1 MAFITWDAKFSIN
14 IDEIDAQHRQLF
26 NLINRLNEAIAMGEA
41 QQVLIRV
48 VDKLVAYI
56 YYQFDAEENFMRQ
69 NHYPE
74 PLFLDHQLK
83 HQAFVKKIAKKQL
96 QCAIEPKKF
105 SAELLDFLID
115 WFTDHILN
123 VDKQMALTLADI
135 GQSICETRACYFI
148 KDTSRDALQ
157 RIESQ
162 FTTFADHLLAFIW
175 LKDKFNRMIY
185 RNKHWQQA
193 AGLTTSECSTEAW
206 LNCIH
211 RDDRD
216 RLVAEYDRAFNELST
231 LQIEYRLITRDG
243 ACLSVLETAAPIMLE
258 NNEFAG
264 FIGWGMN
271 VSRQKQVEAALALSV
286 EQLEETVRKRTQELE
301 RLNEKLNQKKEA
313 QRLLNQKLE
322 EAQDHLIRS
331 GKMASIGQL
340 TSGIAHEINNS
351 LDTIHAN
358 LSTLKHYSRNL
369 DIIPEMAERLAGQ
382 LPNDNAEVMAFD
394 NFKKQYHPVSLIEE
408 LHGLT
413 NTSIETASRTQ
424 KLVQD
429 LYDFSR
435 IDKADRELFN
445 IEKGLDAILAIINGE
460 LKYKAEIIKDYG
472 GIKPIHCI
480 GSQLNQVFMNLLTN
494 AVHAIEGFGKIT
506 IRTGYKNAG
515 WLWVE
520 IENTAAG
527 IPDSIKNKIL
537 GPCFTAQPTPKPLI
551 LGLSLCRKII
561 EDHQGELT
569 IDSIIGKRARFRV
582 YLPVN

>member
-1 MAFITWDAKFSIN
+1 MAFITWDEKFSIN
-14 IDEIDAQHRQLF
+14 IDEIDAQHKQLF
-26 NLINRLNEAIAMGEA
+26 NLINRLNEAMAMGEA
-41 QQVLIRV
+41 QQVLIRAL
-48 VDKLVAYI
+48 DKLVAYI

-74 PLFLDHQLK
+74 RLFLDHQLK

-96 QCAIEPKKF
+96 QCATEPKKI
-105 SAELLDFLID
+105 SVDLLHFLID

-123 VDKQMALTLADI
+123 VDKQMALTLV
-135 GQSICETRACYFI
+135 GQSIGETRACYFV
-148 KDTSRDALQ
+148 KDTPCDPLQ
-157 RIESQ
+157 KIESR
-162 FTTFADHLLAFIW
+162 FIAFADHLPAFIW

-185 RNKHWQQA
+185 RNKHWQQVT
-193 AGLTTSECSTEAW
+193 GLMASECSTEGW

-211 RDDRD
+211 QDDRD
-216 RLVAEYDRAFNELST
+216 RLLAEYDRAFKELST
-231 LQIEYRLITRDG
+231 LQIEYRLIARDG
-243 ACLSVLETAAPIMLE
+243 ACLSILETAAPVRLE
-258 NNEFAG
+258 NGEFAG

-271 VSRQKQVEAALALSV
+271 ISRQKQVEAALALSV

-301 RLNEKLNQKKEA
+301 RLNEKLNQEKEA
-313 QRLLNQKLE
+313 QRVLNQKLE

-331 GKMASIGQL
+331 GKMAAIGQL

-358 LSTLKHYSRNL
+358 LNTLKHYSRNL

-382 LPNDNAEVMAFD
+382 LPNDNAEAIGFS
-394 NFKKQYHPVSLIEE
+394 NFKKQYKPASLIQE

-413 NTSIETASRTQ
+413 NASIETANRAQ

-435 IDKADRELFN
+435 IDKADKGLFN
-445 IEKGLDAILAIINGE
+445 IEKGLDAILAIINSE
-460 LKYKAEIIKDYG
+460 LKYKAEIIRDYA

-494 AVHAIEGFGKIT
+494 AAHAIEGFGKIT
-506 IRTGYKNAG
+506 IRTGYKNAD

-520 IENTAAG
+520 IENTAAD
-527 IPDSIKNKIL
+527 IPDSIKSKIL
-537 GPCFTAQPTPKPLI
+537 GPFFTTQPAKKTFG
-551 LGLSLCRKII
+551 LGLSLSRKII

-569 IDSIIGKRARFRV
+569 FDSIVGKRTRFRV

>member
-1 MAFITWDAKFSIN
+1 MAFITWDEKFSIN
-14 IDEIDAQHRQLF
+14 IDEIDAQHKQLF
-26 NLINRLNEAIAMGEA
+26 NLINRLHEAIIMGEA
-41 QQVLIRV
+41 QQVLIRAL
-48 VDKLVAYI
+48 DKLVAYI

-69 NHYPE
+69 NHYPG

-96 QCAIEPKKF
+96 QCTIEPKKI
-105 SAELLDFLID
+105 STELLDFLID

-123 VDKQMALTLADI
+123 ADKQMALILADI
-135 GQSICETRACYFI
+135 GQSVSETRACYFI
-148 KDTSRDALQ
+148 KDTCCDALQ
-157 RIESQ
+157 KMESR
-162 FTTFADHLLAFIW
+162 FTAFADRLPAFIW

-185 RNKHWQQA
+185 YNKHWQQA
-193 AGLTTSECSTEAW
+193 TGLTTSECSTEAW

-211 RDDRD
+211 QDDRD
-216 RLVAEYDRAFNELST
+216 RLLAGYDKAFKELST
-231 LQIEYRLITRDG
+231 LQIEYRLIARDG
-243 ACLSVLETAAPIMLE
+243 TCLSILETAAPIMLE
-258 NNEFAG
+258 NDEFAG

-301 RLNEKLNQKKEA
+301 RLNEKLNQTKEE
-313 QRLLNQKLE
+313 QRVLSQKLAE
-322 EAQDHLIRS
+322 TQGHLIRS

-358 LSTLKHYSRNL
+358 LNTLKHYSRNM

-382 LPNDNAEVMAFD
+382 LPNDNAEVMAFN
-394 NFKKQYHPVSLIEE
+394 NFKKQYNPVSLIEE
-408 LHGLT
+408 LYELT
-413 NTSIETASRTQ
+413 NASIETASRAQ

-435 IDKADRELFN
+435 IDKADRQPFN
-445 IEKGLDAILAIINGE
+445 IEKNLDTILAIINGE

-472 GIKPIHCI
+472 EVKPIHCI

-506 IRTGYKNAG
+506 IRTGYKDSG

-520 IENTAAG
+520 IESTATG
-527 IPDSIKNKIL
+527 IPDSIRNKIPEPAL
-537 GPCFTAQPTPKPLI
+537 TVQPPPLV

-569 IDSIIGKRARFRV
+569 VDSIVGKRTCFRV